1 MLLKSRNSQELTL
14 LITLLYCWMMFES
27 FVDEIALEI
36 EEIEERHSRAESV
49 QQRFRYAVRTIL
61 LDCWKASKSIP
72 VRVCQINR
80 RSNFYSNTN
89 RYADP
94 NLAYR
99 QVTQAFEGL
108 LNLGLIFIERQ
119 GFYDRQAFSGG
130 LTQYIPTKKLLER
143 LTALEGHP
151 ALSVE
156 TNLSTS
162 EMVLLRDRVSGR
174 RMIIDYEDDEVT
186 TGYRD
191 NLIVIN
197 SEYAKHWLD
206 LRIPDKEVPVLA
218 KLHKRDEDKQ
228 PIDFSK
234 RYLYRVFTRGSFK
247 KGGRF
252 YGGWWQ
258 NVKKQYRPYI
268 TIDEDF
274 TTERDYSQLHPHL
287 MYFSINKKMGKEDAY
302 GRVFD
307 GEHRDLVKV
316 AFNAMTTAET
326 TLISCPTGLNLTG
339 YDFTW
344 RELRQRIINAHKP
357 IEHLFFKGE
366 GVNLQYEDSQIVEDI
381 LLQSCAEKAP
391 VYPIHD
397 SFIVKKSSSDALEE
411 MMRRAIHDRYGEDIP
426 IDQKLTVEETPLYKE
441 DGTSNIEQLVMEDRQ
456 YSQWFDRNTMWLFN
470 KGKSESSRTR

>member
-1 MLLKSRNSQELTL
+1 
-14 LITLLYCWMMFES
+14 MFES
-27 FVDEIALEI
+27 LVDEIALEI
-36 EEIEERHSRAESV
+36 EEFDEGNRRSESV
-49 QQRFRYAVRTIL
+49 RERFRYAVRTIL
-61 LDCWKASKSIP
+61 LDCWKASSSIP
-72 VRVCQINR
+72 VGMCQIR
-80 RSNFYSNTN
+80 LRSNDYSNTN

-119 GFYDRQAFSGG
+119 GYYDRQAFSGG

-151 ALSVE
+151 SLSVE
-156 TNLSTS
+156 TDLSTF
-162 EMVLLRDRVSGR
+162 EMVRLRDRVSGR
-174 RMIIDYEDDEVT
+174 RMIIDYEDDEIT
-186 TGYRD
+186 TQYRD

-197 SEYAKHWLD
+197 SEYAKHWFD
-206 LRIPDKEVPVLA
+206 LRIPDKQVQELA
-218 KLHKRDEDKQ
+218 NHLSLDADKQ
-228 PIDFSK
+228 PIDLSK
-234 RYLYRVFTRGSFK
+234 RFLYRVFTRGAFK

-258 NVKKQYRPYI
+258 NVPKKYRPFI

-307 GEHRDLVKV
+307 GEHRKLVKK
-316 AFNAMTTAET
+316 AFNAMVTAET
-326 TLISCPTGLNLTG
+326 HLLSRPTDINLTG

-344 RELRQRIINAHKP
+344 RELRERIIKAHKP
-357 IEHLFFKGE
+357 IEHLFFRGE

-381 LLQSCAEKAP
+381 LLQSCSEKAP

-441 DGTSNIEQLVMEDRQ
+441 DGTSNIEELVKEDRA
-456 YSQWFDRNTMWLFN
+456 YSQWFDRNTLWLFN

>member
-36 EEIEERHSRAESV
+36 EEIEEQHSRAESV

-61 LDCWKASKSIP
+61 LDCWKASQSIP

-162 EMVLLRDRVSGR
+162 EMVLLRDRVSG
-174 RMIIDYEDDEVT
+174 
-186 TGYRD
+186 
-191 NLIVIN
+191 
-197 SEYAKHWLD
+197 
-206 LRIPDKEVPVLA
+206 
-218 KLHKRDEDKQ
+218 
-228 PIDFSK
+228 
-234 RYLYRVFTRGSFK
+234 
-247 KGGRF
+247 
-252 YGGWWQ
+252 
-258 NVKKQYRPYI
+258 
-268 TIDEDF
+268 
-274 TTERDYSQLHPHL
+274 
-287 MYFSINKKMGKEDAY
+287 
-302 GRVFD
+302 
-307 GEHRDLVKV
+307 
-316 AFNAMTTAET
+316 
-326 TLISCPTGLNLTG
+326 
-339 YDFTW
+339 
-344 RELRQRIINAHKP
+344 
-357 IEHLFFKGE
+357 
-366 GVNLQYEDSQIVEDI
+366 
-381 LLQSCAEKAP
+381 
-391 VYPIHD
+391 
-397 SFIVKKSSSDALEE
+397 
-411 MMRRAIHDRYGEDIP
+411 
-426 IDQKLTVEETPLYKE
+426 
-441 DGTSNIEQLVMEDRQ
+441 
-456 YSQWFDRNTMWLFN
+456 
-470 KGKSESSRTR
+470 